1 VPKPQVVFH
10 FYRHAAP
17 QLIIIIII
25 DVPLILELI
34 RELATY
40 EKEPPSTVQATESSL
55 SDTLGFTPNSKA
67 YAYAILAFTPSGE
80 PAGMAL
86 YFTNYSTWR
95 AKPGIYLEDLYVK
108 EKFRGRGYGTAL
120 LAALAQGV
128 KEINGARLEWSV
140 LKCDTRRR
148 EKKKQKK
155 KNMSLTGIIGNE
167 PSIRFYESIGAEN
180 IGNEWQI
187 MRITDSRLDKLAQK
201 GPEVA
206 WE

>member
-1 VPKPQVVFH
+1 VS
-10 FYRHAAP
+10 
-17 QLIIIIII
+17 
-25 DVPLILELI
+25 LILELI
-34 RELATY
+34 HELAAY

-55 SDTLGFTPNSKA
+55 SHTLGFTPNSKA
-67 YAYAILAFTPSGE
+67 YAYTILAFTPSGE

-120 LAALAQGV
+120 LAALAQEV
-128 KEINGARLEWSV
+128 KEIDGARLEWSV
-140 LKCDTRRR
+140 LKW
-148 EKKKQKK
+148 
-155 KNMSLTGIIGNE
+155 NE

-180 IGNEWQI
+180 LGNEWQV
-187 MRITDSRLDKLAQK
+187 MRITGSGLDKLAKK